1 MRGAAEFCLDWLV
14 DDGQGHL
21 VTAPSVSPEL
31 AFITSEGQHANV
43 SMASTMDM
51 SIIWELFT
59 DCIDAAHVLGTDQ
72 EFVAR
77 LEAARAKLY
86 PLQIGSRG
94 QIQEWFQ
101 DFKEQDVHHRHTSHL
116 FGDYPGHQ
124 ITPATP
130 EFFAAA
136 KKVLEIR
143 GDDGTGW
150 SLGWKINFWA
160 RLLDGNHAYLLV
172 KNLLRPVG
180 DNAHI
185 SYGSGG
191 VYPNLFDAHPPF
203 QIDGNFAFTAGVS
216 EMLLQSHLTERR
228 GKDEYE
234 FLICCPHCP
243 PRGRMAA
250 SKDFARA
257 ADLK

>member
-1 MRGAAEFCLDWLV
+1 MKGAAEFCLDWLI
-14 DDGQGHL
+14 DDGHGHL
-21 VTAPSVSPEL
+21 VTAPSGSPEL
-31 AFITSEGQHANV
+31 GFITPDGQRASI

-59 DCIDAAHVLGTDQ
+59 DCIDASHVLNTDK
-72 EFVAR
+72 EFAAK
-77 LEAARAKLY
+77 LEAARAKLF

-101 DFKEQDVHHRHTSHL
+101 DFQEQDVHHRHTSHL
-116 FGDYPGHQ
+116 FGLYPGHQ
-124 ITPATP
+124 ITPDETNL
-130 EFFAAA
+130 FAAA

-160 RLLDGNHAYLLV
+160 RLLDGDHAYLLV

-180 DNAHI
+180 GNTRT
-185 SYGSGG
+185 SYGAGGG

-216 EMLLQSHLTERR
+216 EMLLQSHLTDN
-228 GKDEYE
+228 K
-234 FLICCPHCP
+234 
-243 PRGRMAA
+243 
-250 SKDFARA
+250 
-257 ADLK
+257 